1 MKEKKKGKGMFI
13 FICII
18 VFIISFVIGI
28 VTKVAIKPSWA
39 KKYSVAWSDELGTK
53 YTDIPYGEGEA
64 NKFDMY
70 LPKDNSKENYGLVV
84 YLHAGG
90 FTAGDKADDIEMLS
104 WLC

>member
-39 KKYSVAWSDELGTK
+39 KNIVSPGVMS
-53 YTDIPYGEGEA
+53 
-64 NKFDMY
+64 
-70 LPKDNSKENYGLVV
+70 
-84 YLHAGG
+84 
-90 FTAGDKADDIEMLS
+90 
-104 WLC
+104 